1 MTIKYMLKERFIYK
15 NLYDE
20 KKIHNTQTVG
30 CGKDIGVG
38 DLPTPYF
45 FIILHLYYN
54 RLSVHASD
62 YIEYNRI
69 LHCISDL
76 INPAYRIYITVLF
89 FF

>member
-1 MTIKYMLKERFIYK
+1 MMIKYMLKERLTYR

-45 FIILHLYYN
+45 LSFYIYTIIGCLYM
-54 RLSVHASD
+54 LP
-62 YIEYNRI
+62 II
-69 LHCISDL
+69 
-76 INPAYRIYITVLF
+76 
-89 FF
+89 

>member
-1 MTIKYMLKERFIYK
+1 MMIKYMLKERFTYR

-45 FIILHLYYN
+45 FYYFTSIL
-54 RLSVHASD
+54 
-62 YIEYNRI
+62 
-69 LHCISDL
+69 
-76 INPAYRIYITVLF
+76 
-89 FF
+89 